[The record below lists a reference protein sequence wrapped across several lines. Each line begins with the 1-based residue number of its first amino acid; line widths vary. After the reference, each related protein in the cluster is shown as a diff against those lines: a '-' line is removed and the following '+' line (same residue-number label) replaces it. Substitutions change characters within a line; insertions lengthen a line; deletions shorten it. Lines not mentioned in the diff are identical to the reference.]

1 MWRFYI
7 NGISFWDLRMDLWS
21 TQEAGILMM
30 MIKWETNCIY
40 DGVQALNKVG

>member
-7 NGISFWDLRMDLWS
+7 NGISFCGLRMDPWS

-30 MIKWETNCIY
+30 MTKWEINCIY